1 MRYELIKSVVAL
13 LAILASSSIF
23 GWQVYQYLW
32 LNLRRGRPSFVI
44 KDWGKRIEGLFVYV
58 AGQARLFRFFPPG
71 LAHFFIFWGFLL
83 LLLTILQAILEGL
96 VAFADPDFV
105 IPGLGTFGPLALLQ
119 DLFAAFV
126 AAAILYALYVRLV
139 VNPKRYEGSHKAQGV
154 MVLLFILTIMLSL
167 LAMNGARIN
176 LGEDLLANWRPVSAA
191 TGALFASLNPGGQFA
206 VKEISYWIHLGVV
219 LVFLTE
225 LPSGKHFHVVTSAFA
240 VFLRNLGP
248 RGRLPALQGRD
259 GDAGVKVAE
268 HLRWRH
274 MLDLYTCTECGRCQE
289 VCPAYNS
296 GLALSP
302 KVLMMRLRDNLKERG
317 RVLSFSPQPDLAGGP
332 GRALNTQ
339 SDSNVSPRSQRAQR
353 FDDRIKKDRAI
364 LDKKLVGDIL
374 SEKEIW
380 GCTTCYACDQECPLF
395 IEHVAPVV
403 DIRRNLVMDGRVDA
417 ELQKA
422 LDNLGRYGNSFGQ
435 SPRMRA
441 RWTQGLQPAV
451 ADIRREPAEYL
462 WFVGDYA
469 SYNAALTDVTRKTAQ
484 VFQKA
489 VLDFGIL
496 YDAEGNAGNDVRR
509 AGEEGLFEMLV
520 EKYLSALERCQYETV
535 VTTDPH
541 SFNTLRNE
549 YPDDWR
555 SQHPV
560 LHYASLLDD
569 LLASGKLKLSRKL
582 GYTVTYHDPCYLGRY
597 NEVYDAPR
605 RVIAATGCK
614 LVEMPRHADRAYC
627 CGAGGGRIWME
638 EGQVRERPSESRIR
652 EAAALNGVETLV
664 VACPKD
670 VTMYR
675 DAIKTTG
682 HESKLQV
689 KDLIELVHE
698 AM

>member
-1 MRYELIKSVVAL
+1 MRYEQIKSIVVL
-13 LAILASSSIF
+13 LAILGSFSVF

-32 LNLRRGRPSFVI
+32 LNLRRGRPSFAI
-44 KDWGKRIEGLFVYV
+44 KDWGKRVEGLLVYV
-58 AGQARLFRFFPPG
+58 AGQLRLFRFFPPG
-71 LAHFFIFWGFLL
+71 VAHFFIFWGFLL
-83 LLLTILQAILEGL
+83 LSLTILQAIVEGL
-96 VAFADPDFV
+96 VAFANPDFV
-105 IPGLGTFGPLALLQ
+105 IPVIGTFGPLALLQ
-119 DLFAAFV
+119 DLFALFV
-126 AAAILYALYVRLV
+126 AVAILYALYVRLV
-139 VNPKRYEGSHKAQGV
+139 LNPKRYQGSHKAQGV
-154 MVLLFILTIMLSL
+154 MVLLFILTIILSL
-167 LAMNGARIN
+167 LTMNGAHIN
-176 LGEDLLANWRPVSAA
+176 LGEDPLAAWRPISAA
-191 TGALFASLNPGGQFA
+191 VGSIFAALSASGQFA
-206 VKEISYWIHLGVV
+206 VKESSYWIHLGVV

-225 LPSGKHFHVVTSAFA
+225 LPSGKHFHVVTSVFA
-240 VFLRNLGP
+240 VFLRDLEP
-248 RGRLPALQGRD
+248 RGRLPGLQQTNGI
-259 GDAGVKVAE
+259 AGVKAAE
-268 HLRWRH
+268 HLRWRQ

-317 RVLSFSPQPDLAGGP
+317 HVLNRRNGNGQ
-332 GRALNTQ
+332 
-339 SDSNVSPRSQRAQR
+339 
-353 FDDRIKKDRAI
+353 AI
-364 LDKKLVGDIL
+364 LDKKLVGEVL

-451 ADIRREPAEYL
+451 ADLRRGPAEYL

-469 SYNAALTDVTRKTAQ
+469 SYSATLTDVTRKTAE
-484 VFQKA
+484 VFQRA
-489 VLDFGIL
+489 GLNFGIL
-496 YDAEGNAGNDVRR
+496 YDAEQNAGNDVRR

-520 EKYLSALERCQYETV
+520 EKNVSMLERCQFESV

-549 YPDDWR
+549 YPDTWR
-555 SQHPV
+555 SQHQV

-569 LLASGKLKLSRKL
+569 LLANGKLKLSRKL
-582 GYTVTYHDPCYLGRY
+582 DYTVTYHDPCYLGRY
-597 NEVYDAPR
+597 NEIYDAPR

-614 LVEMPRHADRAYC
+614 LLEMPRHADRATC

-638 EGQVRERPSESRIR
+638 EGQVTERPSESRIR
-652 EAAALNGVETLV
+652 EAAALNSVEALV

-675 DAIKTTG
+675 DAVKTTG
-682 HESKLQV
+682 YESKLQV
-689 KDLIELVHE
+689 KDLIELVYE